1 MILASVK
8 GMPAS
13 ADAVYRLARGA
24 KRDRDMQRAQQ
35 HPESSSSLGA
45 TPRAMPSIACCGGL
59 RIDASRESR
68 GLAVLRG
75 VVSGLVILAL
85 TAGAAAPQPNFDCDK
100 AYKIFWERLDRE
112 MYAKMPP
119 EQLVILS
126 RKALR
131 IYDACQT
138 GDVED
143 AKGLFERLVRL
154 TK

>member
-1 MILASVK
+1 M
-8 GMPAS
+8 G
-13 ADAVYRLARGA
+13 RWARGA
-24 KRDRDMQRAQQ
+24 KCDRDMQRAQQ
-35 HPESSSSLGA
+35 HPDNSSSLGGR
-45 TPRAMPSIACCGGL
+45 PRVMSSVACCGGL
-59 RIDASRESR
+59 RIDASREIRVS
-68 GLAVLRG
+68 AVLRG

>member
-1 MILASVK
+1 M
-8 GMPAS
+8 GHW
-13 ADAVYRLARGA
+13 ARGA

-35 HPESSSSLGA
+35 HPDNSSSLGA
-45 TPRAMPSIACCGGL
+45 TPRVMPSVAHCGGL

-68 GLAVLRG
+68 VLAVLRG

-85 TAGAAAPQPNFDCDK
+85 TAGPAAPQPNFDCDK
-100 AYKIFWERLDRE
+100 AYKAFWERLDRE

-119 EQLVILS
+119 EQLVVLS

>member
-1 MILASVK
+1 M
-8 GMPAS
+8 GHW
-13 ADAVYRLARGA
+13 ARGA

-35 HPESSSSLGA
+35 HPDNSSSVGV
-45 TPRAMPSIACCGGL
+45 TPRVMAAIARCGGL
-59 RIDASRESR
+59 RVAASRESR
-68 GLAVLRG
+68 VLAVLRCA
-75 VVSGLVILAL
+75 VSGLVILAL

-100 AYKIFWERLDRE
+100 AYKTFWERLDRE
-112 MYAKMPP
+112 IYAKLPP
-119 EQLVILS
+119 EQLVVLS

>member
-1 MILASVK
+1 MS
-8 GMPAS
+8 
-13 ADAVYRLARGA
+13 
-24 KRDRDMQRAQQ
+24 
-35 HPESSSSLGA
+35 
-45 TPRAMPSIACCGGL
+45 TIAHCAGL
-59 RIDASRESR
+59 RIDASQRSR
-68 GLAVLRG
+68 VLAVLKSA
-75 VVSGLVILAL
+75 VSGLVILGL

-100 AYKIFWERLDRE
+100 AYKTFWQRLDRE
-112 MYAKMPP
+112 TYAKMPP
-119 EQLVILS
+119 EQLVVLS

>member
-1 MILASVK
+1 M
-8 GMPAS
+8 GHW
-13 ADAVYRLARGA
+13 ARGA

-35 HPESSSSLGA
+35 HPDNSSSVGV
-45 TPRAMPSIACCGGL
+45 TPRVMASIARCGGL
-59 RIDASRESR
+59 QIDASQQGRV
-68 GLAVLRG
+68 LAVLRCA
-75 VVSGLVILAL
+75 VSGLVILGL

-100 AYKIFWERLDRE
+100 AYKTFWERLDRE
-112 MYAKMPP
+112 MYAKLPP
-119 EQLVILS
+119 EQLVVLS

>member
-1 MILASVK
+1 
-8 GMPAS
+8 
-13 ADAVYRLARGA
+13 
-24 KRDRDMQRAQQ
+24 MQRAQQ

-85 TAGAAAPQPNFDCDK
+85 TAEAAAPQPNFDCDK
-100 AYKIFWERLDRE
+100 AYKTFWERLDRE

>member
-1 MILASVK
+1 
-8 GMPAS
+8 
-13 ADAVYRLARGA
+13 
-24 KRDRDMQRAQQ
+24 MQRAQQ
-35 HPESSSSLGA
+35 HPDDSSSLGA
-45 TPRAMPSIACCGGL
+45 MPRVMSSIAHCGGL
-59 RIDASRESR
+59 QIDASQQGSA
-68 GLAVLRG
+68 LAVLRCA
-75 VVSGLVILAL
+75 VSGLVILAM
-85 TAGAAAPQPNFDCDK
+85 TAGAAAPQPNFDCDR
-100 AYKIFWERLDRE
+100 AYKTFWERLDRE

-119 EQLVILS
+119 EQLVVLS

>member
-1 MILASVK
+1 
-8 GMPAS
+8 
-13 ADAVYRLARGA
+13 
-24 KRDRDMQRAQQ
+24 MQRAQQ
-35 HPESSSSLGA
+35 HPDNFSSLGA
-45 TPRAMPSIACCGGL
+45 MPRAMPSIAYCGGL

-75 VVSGLVILAL
+75 VASGLVILAL

-100 AYKIFWERLDRE
+100 AYKTFWERLDRE
-112 MYAKMPP
+112 IYAKMPP

-138 GDVED
+138 GDLED

>member
-1 MILASVK
+1 M
-8 GMPAS
+8 GHW
-13 ADAVYRLARGA
+13 ARGA
-24 KRDRDMQRAQQ
+24 KCDRDMQRAQQ
-35 HPESSSSLGA
+35 HPENSVNLGA
-45 TPRAMPSIACCGGL
+45 APSVMPSIAHCGRA
-59 RIDASRESR
+59 RIAARQASRV
-68 GLAVLRG
+68 LAVLRCAIA
-75 VVSGLVILAL
+75 SLVILGL

-100 AYKIFWERLDRE
+100 AYKAFWERLDRE
-112 MYAKMPP
+112 TYAKMPP
-119 EQLVILS
+119 EHLVVLS

>member
-1 MILASVK
+1 
-8 GMPAS
+8 MPAS

-35 HPESSSSLGA
+35 HPENSSSLGA
-45 TPRAMPSIACCGGL
+45 TPRVLAML
-59 RIDASRESR
+59 RR
-68 GLAVLRG
+68 AVP
-75 VVSGLVILAL
+75 GLVILAL

-154 TK
+154 AK

>member
-1 MILASVK
+1 M
-8 GMPAS
+8 
-13 ADAVYRLARGA
+13 R
-24 KRDRDMQRAQQ
+24 
-35 HPESSSSLGA
+35 
-45 TPRAMPSIACCGGL
+45 PSIARCGGL
-59 RIDASRESR
+59 RIDAVGEPLWPCCERCVR
-68 GLAVLRG
+68 PCDPR
-75 VVSGLVILAL
+75 L

-112 MYAKMPP
+112 TYAKMPP
-119 EQLVILS
+119 EQLVVLS